1 LEWHGSRNHIKIMA
15 TQMAPESEEMD
26 DLYESDET
34 AEAPE
39 TETEEGET
47 PESID
52 AEEAEGDT
60 AVVDNKV
67 LAPAGAE
74 LKEGDEITVV
84 VVKKY
89 GEESEIRFK
98 SKSSGKEVQP
108 PAGMMDSANAELD
121 AMDQG

>member
-1 LEWHGSRNHIKIMA
+1 MEWRGSRNHIKIMA

-26 DLYESDET
+26 DLYESDT

-52 AEEAEGDT
+52 AEEAEGKT

-67 LAPAGAE
+67 LSPKGE
-74 LKEGDEITVV
+74 SLKEGDELTVV
-84 VVKKY
+84 VVKNY
-89 GEESEIRFK
+89 GEDSEIRFK
-98 SKSSGKEVQP
+98 SKSAGKEVQP
-108 PAGMMDSANAELD
+108 PGGMMESDNAELD
-121 AMDQG
+121 AMDV